1 MWNIFTFIIN
11 LTPLP
16 TPQTPSPN
24 NISSLNLT
32 KEFILISFK
41 DPELVRN
48 ICRWVRDAVKIPFF
62 AKLTPNVTSIVS
74 IAKAAY
80 EGKYE
85 K

>member
-1 MWNIFTFIIN
+1 MYNIFTIIIH
-11 LTPLP
+11 LTPSP
-16 TPQTPSPN
+16 TPQTPTPN
-24 NISSLNLT
+24 NICLNLT
-32 KEFILISFK
+32 KDFILISFK

-62 AKLTPNVTSIVS
+62 VKLTPNVKSIVS

-80 EGKYE
+80 EGKNE

>member
-1 MWNIFTFIIN
+1 MYNIFTFIIH
-11 LTPLP
+11 LTPSP
-16 TPQTPSPN
+16 TPQTPTPN
-24 NISSLNLT
+24 NKSCLNLT
-32 KEFILISFK
+32 KEFILIAFK

-80 EGKYE
+80 EGKNE